1 MKEEELK
8 GLTLGE
14 VIHMEEFR
22 KEMEWQVS
30 VEENAQTKAI
40 EKGHYNRT
48 PLDSLRTK
56 GVFNAD
62 KLIELYEAIL
72 HKSLLGFSSQ
82 ERRYIESIALIA
94 LGRTLENL
102 RDPAD
107 EKDLSNQD

>member
-1 MKEEELK
+1 MKESELK
-8 GLTLGE
+8 WITLGE
-14 VIHMEEFR
+14 VIHMDEFR

-40 EKGHYNRT
+40 EKGYYNRT
-48 PLDSLRTK
+48 PLDSLRAK

-72 HKSLLGFSSQ
+72 HKSLLGFSSA
-82 ERRYIESIALIA
+82 ERKYIESIVLVA
-94 LGRTLENL
+94 LGRTLQSL
-102 RDPAD
+102 RDTAE

>member
-14 VIHMEEFR
+14 VIHMDEFR

-30 VEENAQTKAI
+30 VEERTQTKAI
-40 EKGHYNRT
+40 EKGYYKRT
-48 PLDSLRTK
+48 PLDSLRAK

-72 HKSLLGFSSQ
+72 NKSLLGFSST
-82 ERRYIESIALIA
+82 ERQYIERIALVV
-94 LGRTLENL
+94 LGRVLKSL
-102 RDPAD
+102 RDPAE

>member
-14 VIHMEEFR
+14 VIHMNEFR

-30 VEENAQTKAI
+30 VEERTQTKAI
-40 EKGHYNRT
+40 KQGYVNRT
-48 PLDSLRTK
+48 SLDILRAK

-72 HKSLLGFSSQ
+72 NKSLLGFSST
-82 ERRYIESIALIA
+82 ERQYIERIALVV
-94 LGRTLENL
+94 LGRVLKSL
-102 RDPAD
+102 RDPAE

>member
-48 PLDSLRTK
+48 PLDSLRAK

-72 HKSLLGFSSQ
+72 NKSSLGLSST
-82 ERRYIESIALIA
+82 ERKYIESIALIA

>member
-8 GLTLGE
+8 WLTLGE
-14 VIHMEEFR
+14 VIHMDEFR

-40 EKGHYNRT
+40 QQGHVNRT
-48 PLDSLRTK
+48 PLDSLRAK

-82 ERRYIESIALIA
+82 ERRYIESIALVV
-94 LGRTLENL
+94 LGRTLESL
-102 RDPAD
+102 RDPAE
-107 EKDLSNQD
+107 EKDLSNHG

>member
-14 VIHMEEFR
+14 VIHMDEFR

-30 VEENAQTKAI
+30 VEERTQTKAI
-40 EKGHYNRT
+40 QQGYVNRT
-48 PLDSLRTK
+48 PLDSLRAK

-72 HKSLLGFSSQ
+72 NKSLLGFSST
-82 ERRYIESIALIA
+82 ERQYIERIALVV
-94 LGRTLENL
+94 LGRVLKSL
-102 RDPAD
+102 RDPAE

>member
-14 VIHMEEFR
+14 VIHMDEFR

-30 VEENAQTKAI
+30 VEERTQTEAI
-40 EKGHYNRT
+40 KQGYVNRT
-48 PLDSLRTK
+48 PLDSLREK

-72 HKSLLGFSSQ
+72 NKSLLGFSST
-82 ERRYIESIALIA
+82 ERQYIERIALVV
-94 LGRTLENL
+94 LGRVLKSL
-102 RDPAD
+102 RDPA
-107 EKDLSNQD
+107 EGKDLSNQE